1 MAVENANSEIDSAEV
16 LRGETLETFV
26 ASALFDRT
34 FEEGMSLVEECA
46 RYLDGRGR
54 EESRALPRKA
64 ALVYAG
70 ESMRVTTR
78 LMQAASWLLVQ
89 RAVHEGD
96 MSAEDAASDR
106 YRLGAREICFGRR
119 ADEMEGLPEKLL
131 ELLDRS
137 ESLYRRI
144 ARFDDIFFGNKADAP
159 AQPVQG
165 HLARL
170 QAAFGNEKKK

>member
-1 MAVENANSEIDSAEV
+1 MTAEITKTESEGPESLSGV
-16 LRGETLETFV
+16 TLESFV

-54 EESRALPRKA
+54 DESRSLSRRA

-119 ADEMEGLPEKLL
+119 EDDIAGLPVKLL

-144 ARFDDIFFGNKADAP
+144 ARFDDIFFSKETNVP
-159 AQPVQG
+159 ARPVQG

-170 QAAFGNEKKK
+170 QAAFGGDK

>member
-1 MAVENANSEIDSAEV
+1 MAAADDETEQAENEAISG
-16 LRGETLETFV
+16 LTLESFV
-26 ASALFDRT
+26 ESALFDRT

-54 EESRALPRKA
+54 EEARTLSRKA
-64 ALVYAG
+64 ALIYAG

-96 MSAEDAASDR
+96 MSVEDAASDR
-106 YRLGAREICFGRR
+106 YRLGAREICFGQR
-119 ADEMEGLPEKLL
+119 EEGIEELPDRLL
-131 ELLDRS
+131 ELLERS
-137 ESLYRRI
+137 GSLYRRV
-144 ARFDDIFFGNKADAP
+144 ARFDDIFFGKDA
-159 AQPVQG
+159 AAPVRAVHG

-170 QAAFGNEKKK
+170 QAAFGDKK

>member
-1 MAVENANSEIDSAEV
+1 MTAENRNSEAEGAESLSGV
-16 LRGETLETFV
+16 TLESFV

-119 ADEMEGLPEKLL
+119 EEEMAGLPETLL

-144 ARFDDIFFGNKADAP
+144 ARFDDIFFGKEANEP
-159 AQPVQG
+159 ARPVQG

-170 QAAFGNEKKK
+170 QAAFGSETK

>member
-1 MAVENANSEIDSAEV
+1 MAAKNTEIELSQGDA
-16 LRGETLETFV
+16 LRDVALEEFT

-34 FEEGMSLVEECA
+34 FDEAMSLVEECA

-54 EESRALPRKA
+54 EESRVLPKKA

-96 MSAEDAASDR
+96 MKAEDAASER
-106 YRLGAREICFGRR
+106 YRLGAREICLGRR
-119 ADEMEGLPEKLL
+119 EEHLSELPAKLRELL
-131 ELLDRS
+131 ERS

-144 ARFDDIFFGNKADAP
+144 ARFDDIFFRNISDLPKH
-159 AQPVQG
+159 PVQRQ
-165 HLARL
+165 LDRL
-170 QAAFGNEKKK
+170 EAAFRTQKP

>member
-1 MAVENANSEIDSAEV
+1 MAVETKKFEAAESKSLKGV
-16 LRGETLETFV
+16 ALEEFA
-26 ASALFDRT
+26 ASALFNRT
-34 FEEGMSLVEECA
+34 FEEAMSLVEECA

-54 EESRALPRKA
+54 EESRALPKKA

-96 MSAEDAASDR
+96 MQAKDAASDR
-106 YRLGAREICFGRR
+106 YRLGAREICLGRR
-119 ADEMEGLPEKLL
+119 EDQMSELPDKLRDLL
-131 ELLDRS
+131 ERS

-144 ARFDDIFFGNKADAP
+144 SRFDDIFFRKGSDVSKHP
-159 AQPVQG
+159 
-165 HLARL
+165 L
-170 QAAFGNEKKK
+170 QSQFELLEAAFGNKKS